1 MKNFLIAIMLLSGVV
16 QAQDYYKSSEWSIY
30 NYDRI
35 TNKFSKVGTKKSDTR
50 VIVSKDYFALEK
62 EDGKFIMD
70 LWDYVHTDTLGQWF
84 VPRNQDGSICVG
96 TQDSTI
102 YVFSHYDETIEKF
115 TAVTALRKIRIVEP
129 FKAIP

>member
-1 MKNFLIAIMLLSGVV
+1 MRILIVCLFLLGGMV

-70 LWDYVHTDTLGQWF
+70 LWEYVHTDTLGQWF